1 MAATRIDARH
11 PSPEQV
17 REVERYPDR
26 GNTAMAS
33 MVHEEARAVI
43 KDVLRTNLPA
53 DALVAVELN
62 LYPERG
68 NAQFFRIPDLL
79 VTLGAGADDPRI
91 GGLRVSYRV
100 WDEVGPPDLVM
111 EFASTRT
118 VGRDKVGKREDY
130 AGFGIGEYVQF
141 DPLGTLLRPN
151 LQVWRLEG
159 DRYEASPIGASG
171 GVPSAVLEGL
181 EWVQLGELVRLRDIA
196 TGALLPTA
204 AGSQAARADTEA
216 AGRRRAEARAAA
228 EAARADTEAAGR
240 RRAEARAAA
249 EAASRQEALD
259 RATAEAA
266 RAESE
271 AAARQ
276 LMEAEL
282 AQLRAENARLHGGT
296 SPTE

>member
-91 GGLRVSYRV
+91 GGLRVSYRM

-228 EAARADTEAAGR
+228 EAA
-240 RRAEARAAA
+240 
-249 EAASRQEALD
+249 SRQEALD

>member
-1 MAATRIDARH
+1 MAALRIDARH
-11 PSPEQV
+11 PSPEQL

-33 MVHEEARAVI
+33 MAHEEARAVI
-43 KDVLRTNLPA
+43 KDVLRTNLPV
-53 DALVAVELN
+53 DTLVAVELN
-62 LYPERG
+62 LYPEQG

-79 VTLGAGADDPRI
+79 VTLGAGADDPRM
-91 GGLRVSYRV
+91 GGLRVSYRM

-159 DRYEASPIGASG
+159 DRYEAIPIGASG
-171 GVPSAVLEGL
+171 GVPSAVLDGL
-181 EWVQLGELVRLRDIA
+181 EWVQLGGLIGLRDIA

-204 AGSQAARADTEA
+204 ADT
-216 AGRRRAEARAAA
+216 
-228 EAARADTEAAGR
+228 EAARADTEAARADTEATGR
-240 RRAEARAAA
+240 QRAEARATA
-249 EAASRQEALD
+249 EAASRREALD
-259 RATAEAA
+259 RAAAEAA

-271 AAARQ
+271 AAARK

-282 AQLRAENARLHGGT
+282 AQLRAENVLLRNSAPPVGEPPIG
-296 SPTE
+296 

>member
-1 MAATRIDARH
+1 
-11 PSPEQV
+11 
-17 REVERYPDR
+17 
-26 GNTAMAS
+26 MAS
-33 MVHEEARAVI
+33 MAHEEARAVI

-53 DALVAVELN
+53 DTLVAVELN

-79 VTLGAGADDPRI
+79 VTLEAGADDPRM
-91 GGLRVSYRV
+91 GGLRVSYRM

-130 AGFGIGEYVQF
+130 AGFGIREYVQF

-159 DRYEASPIGASG
+159 DRYEAIPIGASG

-181 EWVQLGELVRLRDIA
+181 EWVQLGDLVRLRDIA

-204 AGSQAARADTEA
+204 AGSQAARADAQAARVDIEA
-216 AGRRRAEARAAA
+216 ASRQRAEARAAA
-228 EAARADTEAAGR
+228 EAARAESEAAGR
-240 RRAEARAAA
+240 QRAEARAA
-249 EAASRQEALD
+249 
-259 RATAEAA
+259 AEAA

-282 AQLRAENARLHGGT
+282 AQLRAENARMHGDT
-296 SPTE
+296 SPIE

>member
-228 EAARADTEAAGR
+228 EAA
-240 RRAEARAAA
+240 
-249 EAASRQEALD
+249 SRQEALD
-259 RATAEAA
+259 RAAAEAA